1 MMPLPSVWPRSP
13 ARRPAVGS
21 GKKQTV
27 GYRYYMGIYFG
38 ECLGPVDALREIRV
52 GDRMVWDGNAQTVWT
67 KIFGMNV
74 PRTVPATGP
83 ITASRSITILAP
95 EVFGGDKGEGGIVGT
110 LEVRMGD
117 PAQMP
122 STYLQSLVP
131 GPWPAARGLF
141 TTVFNGQV
149 SAMNPYIKNW
159 TKKVSRWK
167 QGWKN
172 GVWQGDLVQIDE
184 GMNGAHIIYQVRTEG
199 MGHPIDVINEA
210 SFLKAAQALKDE
222 GFGLCL
228 KWTRSVPAGEF
239 MDMVCDHIG
248 GMRIEDPVTGLT
260 ELVLV
265 RPDYDPATLAEIG
278 PGQIIELIEW
288 QQPLMEN
295 SVNEITVVYRDI
307 ATNKDAAVTYQNL
320 ASVQAQGRVVSSR
333 KNYPGLWNATL
344 AARVAAREVAAVSSL
359 PCRVKIRV
367 RRDAGPFKRGQ
378 VRALSWP
385 RRGVA
390 RMPVRILDV
399 DEGTQTETSVVLTIG
414 QDVAGMAAASYIQPS
429 DSAWIEPDT
438 KPKPVT
444 VQRLQEASYRDLAT
458 SLGAS
463 ELAAVSPDVGY
474 LTSIGVRPT
483 SVAFGYTLQ
492 TRLGSAPFAEAGAAD
507 FAPTG
512 LLITAMTATT
522 TAIALSA
529 GVSLDMI
536 EVGSEALIDD
546 ELVRVVSID
555 PVAATLTVARGCVD
569 TVPMPHAVGTRVW
582 FTDEYVGFD
591 GREYLA
597 NESPQAKLITRT
609 SQGELNPD
617 LSTAIALTMRRRQI
631 RPYPPARLRINGDV
645 YPAEAWGAGG
655 TVVASWAHRDRLLQ
669 ADQLVDSEQSSIGP
683 EPGTTYTA
691 RWYLQDTLVR
701 TQIGITAPTDSY
713 LPPAGSGGKTL
724 RVEIEAVRDGF
735 TSWQRLLHTFLYR
748 AQLVTE
754 AGDRLVTE
762 AGNPIILE

>member
-1 MMPLPSVWPRSP
+1 M
-13 ARRPAVGS
+13 GS

-27 GYRYYMGIYFG
+27 GYRYYMGLYFG

-52 GDRMVWDGNAQTVWT
+52 GDRKVWDGSAQTAWT
-67 KIFGMNV
+67 QILGMSI

-95 EVFGGDKGEGGIVGT
+95 EIFGGDKGEGGIVGT
-110 LEVRMGD
+110 LEVRMGE
-117 PAQMP
+117 PTQMP

-159 TKKVSRWK
+159 TKKVSRWR
-167 QGWKN
+167 QGWKK
-172 GVWQGDLVQIDE
+172 GLWQADLVQIDE
-184 GMNGAHIIYQVRTEG
+184 GMNPAHIVYQVRTEG
-199 MGHPIDVINEA
+199 MGHPIDVINDE
-210 SFLKAAQALKDE
+210 SFRKAAQTLKNE

-228 KWTRSVPAGEF
+228 KWSRSVPAGEF

-265 RPDYDPATLAEIG
+265 RSDYDPAALAEIG
-278 PGQIIELIEW
+278 PASIIELMEW
-288 QQPLMEN
+288 QQPMLEG

-320 ASVQAQGRVVSSR
+320 ASVQAQGRVVSTR
-333 KNYPGLWNATL
+333 KNYPGLWNAAL
-344 AARVAAREVAAVSSL
+344 AGRVAAREVAAVSSL

-367 RRDAGPFKRGQ
+367 RQDAGPFKRGQ

-399 DEGTQTETSVVLTIG
+399 DEGTQTETAVVLTVV

-429 DSAWIEPDT
+429 ENAWVEPDT

-458 SLGAS
+458 TLGAS

-492 TRLGSAPFAEAGAAD
+492 TRLGGAPFAEAGAAD

-569 TVPMPHAVGTRVW
+569 TVPMPHAVGARVW

-617 LSTAIALTMRRRQI
+617 LATAIALTMRRRQI
-631 RPYPPARLRINGDV
+631 RPYPPGRLRINGDT
-645 YPAEAWGAGG
+645 YPAEAWGSGG
-655 TVVASWAHRDRLLQ
+655 TVVATWAHRDRLLQ

-691 RWYLQDTLVR
+691 RWYLQDALVR
-701 TQIGITAPTDSY
+701 TQTGITAATDSY
-713 LPPAGSGGKTL
+713 LPPVGSGGKTL

-735 TSWQRLLHTFLYR
+735 TSWQRLQHTFLYR

-754 AGDRLVTE
+754 AGDRIVTE
-762 AGNPIILE
+762 AGDPIILE

>member
-1 MMPLPSVWPRSP
+1 M
-13 ARRPAVGS
+13 GS

-38 ECLGPVDALREIRV
+38 ECLGPVDSLREIRV
-52 GDRMVWDGNAQTVWT
+52 GDRKVWDGSAQTVWT
-67 KIFGMNV
+67 KLFGVNL

-83 ITASRSITILAP
+83 ITTSRSITILAP

-110 LEVRMGD
+110 LEVRMGE

-159 TKKVSRWK
+159 TKKVSRWR
-167 QGWKN
+167 QGWKK
-172 GVWQGDLVQIDE
+172 GLWQGDLVQIDE
-184 GMNGAHIIYQVRTEG
+184 GMNPAHIIYQVRTEG

-210 SFLKAAQALKDE
+210 SFRKAAQTLKDE

-228 KWTRSVPAGEF
+228 KWSRSVPAGEF

-265 RPDYDPATLAEIG
+265 RPDYDPATLEEIG
-278 PGQIIELIEW
+278 PGQIMELLEW
-288 QQPLMEN
+288 QQPLLDN

-320 ASVQAQGRVVSSR
+320 ASVQAQGRVVNSR
-333 KNYPGLWNATL
+333 KNYPGLWNAAL
-344 AARVAAREVAAVSSL
+344 AGRVAAREVAAVSGL

-367 RRDAGPFKRGQ
+367 RQDAGPFKRGQ

-385 RRGVA
+385 RRGVV
-390 RMPVRILDV
+390 RMPVRILDI
-399 DEGTQTETSVVLTIG
+399 DSGTQTETSVVLTVA
-414 QDVAGMAAASYIQPS
+414 QDVAGMASASYIQAS
-429 DSAWIEPDT
+429 DSAWVEPDT

-458 SLGAS
+458 TLGAPD
-463 ELAAVSPDVGY
+463 LAALSPDVGY

-492 TRLGSAPFAEAGAAD
+492 TRLGNAAFAEAGTAD
-507 FAPTG
+507 FAPSG
-512 LLITAMTATT
+512 LLTTAMTATT
-522 TAIALSA
+522 TAIALAA

-536 EVGSEALIDD
+536 EVGTEALIDD
-546 ELVRVVSID
+546 ELVRVASID

-569 TVPMPHAVGTRVW
+569 TVPVPHAVGTRVW

-617 LSTAIALTMRRRQI
+617 LATTIGLTLERRQI
-631 RPYPPARLRINGDV
+631 RPYPPGRLRVQGES
-645 YPAEAWGAGG
+645 YPPEVWTFG
-655 TVVASWAHRDRLLQ
+655 TELTVQWAHRDRLLQ
-669 ADQLVDSEQSSIGP
+669 ADQLVDTTQGNIGP
-683 EPGTTYTA
+683 EPGTTYTV
-691 RWYLQDTLVR
+691 RWYLAGSLVR
-701 TQIGITAPTDSY
+701 TEAGITGTTDTY
-713 LPPAGSGGKTL
+713 TPPAGSGGKQI
-724 RVEIEAVRDGF
+724 RVEVEAIRDGYR
-735 TSWQRLLHTFLYR
+735 SWQVQQHTFLYR

-762 AGNPIILE
+762 AGDPLILE

>member
-1 MMPLPSVWPRSP
+1 M
-13 ARRPAVGS
+13 GS

-52 GDRMVWDGNAQTVWT
+52 GDRMVWDGNVQTAWT
-67 KIFGMNV
+67 KVFGINV
-74 PRTVPATGP
+74 PLTVPATGP
-83 ITASRSITILAP
+83 ITSSRTITILAP
-95 EVFGGDKGEGGIVGT
+95 EVFGGDKGEGGIVGK
-110 LEVRMGD
+110 LEVRMGE
-117 PAQMP
+117 PTQMP
-122 STYLQSLVP
+122 SAYLQSLVP

-141 TTVFNGQV
+141 TSVFNGQV

-159 TKKVSRWK
+159 TKKVSRWRA
-167 QGWKN
+167 GWKK
-172 GVWQGDLVQIDE
+172 GLWQGGLVQIDE
-184 GMNGAHIIYQVRTEG
+184 GMNPAHIIYQVRTEG
-199 MGHPIDVINEA
+199 MGHPIEVIDEA
-210 SFLKAAQALKDE
+210 SFLAAAQVLKDE
-222 GFGLCL
+222 GLGLCL
-228 KWTRSVPAGEF
+228 KWSRSVPAGEF

-248 GMRIEDPVTGLT
+248 GMRIENPVTGLT
-260 ELVLV
+260 KLVLV

-278 PGQIIELIEW
+278 PGQIIEMMEW
-288 QQPLMEN
+288 QQPMLEN

-367 RRDAGPFKRGQ
+367 RRDAGPFERGQ

-399 DEGTQTETSVVLTIG
+399 DEGTQTETAVVLTVV

-429 DSAWIEPDT
+429 DSAWVEPDT

-458 SLGAS
+458 TLGAPD
-463 ELAAVSPDVGY
+463 LAALSPDAGY
-474 LTSIGVRPT
+474 LTSIGVRPS

-492 TRLGSAPFAEAGAAD
+492 TRLGNAAFAEAGTAD

-512 LLITAMTATT
+512 LLTTAMPAKSEP
-522 TAIALSA
+522 TAIALAA
-529 GVSLDMI
+529 GVSLDAV

-569 TVPMPHAVGTRVW
+569 SVPVQHAVGTRVW

-597 NESPQAKLITRT
+597 NEAPEAKLITRT

-617 LSTAIALTMRRRQI
+617 LATTIALTMRRRHV
-631 RPYPPARLRINGDV
+631 RPYPPGRLRINGDA
-645 YPAEAWGAGG
+645 YPAEAWGTGG
-655 TVVASWAHRDRLLQ
+655 TVVATWAHRDRLLQ

-691 RWYLQDTLVR
+691 RWYLQNTLVR
-701 TQIGITAPTDSY
+701 EQVGITATTDSY
-713 LPPAGSGGKTL
+713 LPPVGSGGKTL
-724 RVEIEAVRDGF
+724 RVEIEAVRAGF
-735 TSWQRLLHTFLYR
+735 ISWQRLQHTFLYR

-754 AGDRLVTE
+754 AGDRIVTE
-762 AGNPIILE
+762 AGDPIILE

>member
-1 MMPLPSVWPRSP
+1 M
-13 ARRPAVGS
+13 GS

-52 GDRMVWDGNAQTVWT
+52 GDRKVWDGSAQTVWT
-67 KIFGMNV
+67 KIFGMNL

-83 ITASRSITILAP
+83 IAASRSITILAP

-110 LEVRMGD
+110 LEVRMGE
-117 PAQMP
+117 PTQMP

-184 GMNGAHIIYQVRTEG
+184 GMNPAHIIYQVRTEG
-199 MGHPIDVINEA
+199 MGHPIDVINDE
-210 SFLKAAQALKDE
+210 SFRKAAETLKNE

-278 PGQIIELIEW
+278 PGQIIELMEW
-288 QQPLMEN
+288 QQPLLEN

-385 RRGVA
+385 RRGVV

-399 DEGTQTETSVVLTIG
+399 DEGTQTETSVVLTFG

-429 DSAWIEPDT
+429 DSAWVEPDT

-458 SLGAS
+458 TLGAPD
-463 ELAAVSPDVGY
+463 LAALSPDVGY

-492 TRLGSAPFAEAGAAD
+492 TRLGNAAFAEAGTAD
-507 FAPTG
+507 FAPSG
-512 LLITAMTATT
+512 LLTTAMTATT
-522 TAIALSA
+522 TAIALAA

-536 EVGSEALIDD
+536 EVGTEALIDD
-546 ELVRVVSID
+546 ELVRVASID

-569 TVPMPHAVGTRVW
+569 TVPVPHAVGTRVW

-617 LSTAIALTMRRRQI
+617 LATTIGLTLERRQI
-631 RPYPPARLRINGDV
+631 RPYPPGRLRVQGES
-645 YPAEAWGAGG
+645 YPPEVWTFG
-655 TVVASWAHRDRLLQ
+655 TELTVQWAHRDRLLQ
-669 ADQLVDSEQSSIGP
+669 ADQLVDTTQGNIGP
-683 EPGTTYTA
+683 EPGTTYTV
-691 RWYLQDTLVR
+691 RWYLAGSLVR
-701 TQIGITAPTDSY
+701 TEAGITGTTDTY
-713 LPPAGSGGKTL
+713 TPPAGSGGKQI
-724 RVEIEAVRDGF
+724 RVEVEAIRDGYR
-735 TSWQRLLHTFLYR
+735 SWQIQQHTFLYR

-762 AGNPIILE
+762 AGDPLILE

>member
-1 MMPLPSVWPRSP
+1 M
-13 ARRPAVGS
+13 GS

-52 GDRMVWDGNAQTVWT
+52 GDRMVWDGNVQTAWT
-67 KIFGMNV
+67 KIFGINV
-74 PRTVPATGP
+74 PLTVPATGP
-83 ITASRSITILAP
+83 ITSSRTITILAP
-95 EVFGGDKGEGGIVGT
+95 EVFGGDKGEGGIVGK
-110 LEVRMGD
+110 LEVRMGE
-117 PAQMP
+117 PTQMP
-122 STYLQSLVP
+122 SAYLQSLVP

-141 TTVFNGQV
+141 TSVFNGQV

-159 TKKVSRWK
+159 TKKVSRWRA
-167 QGWKN
+167 GWKK
-172 GVWQGDLVQIDE
+172 GLWQGGLVQIDE
-184 GMNGAHIIYQVRTEG
+184 GMNPAHIIYQVRTEG
-199 MGHPIDVINEA
+199 MGHPIEVIDEA
-210 SFLKAAQALKDE
+210 SFLAAAQVLKDE
-222 GFGLCL
+222 GLGLCL
-228 KWTRSVPAGEF
+228 KWSRSVPAGEF
-239 MDMVCDHIG
+239 MDMVCDHVG

-260 ELVLV
+260 KLVLV

-278 PGQIIELIEW
+278 PGQIIEMMEW
-288 QQPLMEN
+288 QQPMLEN

-344 AARVAAREVAAVSSL
+344 AGRVAAREVAAVSSL

-367 RRDAGPFKRGQ
+367 RRDAGPFERGQ

-399 DEGTQTETSVVLTIG
+399 DEGTQTETAVVLTVG

-458 SLGAS
+458 TLGAPDLS
-463 ELAAVSPDVGY
+463 ALSPDVGY
-474 LTSIGVRPT
+474 LTSIGVRPS

-492 TRLGSAPFAEAGAAD
+492 TRLGNAAFTEAGTAD

-512 LLITAMTATT
+512 LLTTAMPAKSEP
-522 TAIALSA
+522 TAIALAA
-529 GVSLDMI
+529 GVSLDAV

-569 TVPMPHAVGTRVW
+569 TVPVQHAVGTRVW

-597 NESPQAKLITRT
+597 NEAPEAKLITRT

-617 LSTAIALTMRRRQI
+617 LATAIALTMRRRHV
-631 RPYPPARLRINGDV
+631 RPYPPGRLRINGV
-645 YPAEAWGAGG
+645 AYPAEAWGTGG
-655 TVVASWAHRDRLLQ
+655 TVVATWAHRDRLLQ

-691 RWYLQDTLVR
+691 RWYLQNTLVR
-701 TQIGITAPTDSY
+701 EQAGITATTDSY
-713 LPPAGSGGKTL
+713 LPPVGSGGKTL
-724 RVEIEAVRDGF
+724 RVEIEAVRAGF
-735 TSWQRLLHTFLYR
+735 TSWQRLQHTFLYR

-754 AGDRLVTE
+754 AGDRIVTE
-762 AGNPIILE
+762 AGDPIILE

>member
-1 MMPLPSVWPRSP
+1 M
-13 ARRPAVGS
+13 GS

-38 ECLGPVDALREIRV
+38 ECLGPVDSLREIRV
-52 GDRMVWDGNAQTVWT
+52 GDRKVWDGSAQTVWT
-67 KIFGMNV
+67 KLFGVNL

-83 ITASRSITILAP
+83 ITTSRSITILAP

-110 LEVRMGD
+110 LEVRMGE

-159 TKKVSRWK
+159 TKKVSRWR
-167 QGWKN
+167 QGWKK
-172 GVWQGDLVQIDE
+172 GLWQGDLVQIDE
-184 GMNGAHIIYQVRTEG
+184 GMNPAHIIYQVRTEG

-210 SFLKAAQALKDE
+210 SFRKAAQTLKDE

-228 KWTRSVPAGEF
+228 KWSRSVPAGEF

-265 RPDYDPATLAEIG
+265 RPDYDPATLEEIG
-278 PGQIIELIEW
+278 PGQIMELLEW
-288 QQPLMEN
+288 QQPLLDN

-307 ATNKDAAVTYQNL
+307 ATNKEAAVTYQNL
-320 ASVQAQGRVVSSR
+320 ASVQAQGRVVNSR
-333 KNYPGLWNATL
+333 KNYPGLWNAAL
-344 AARVAAREVAAVSSL
+344 AGRVAAREVAAVSGL

-367 RRDAGPFKRGQ
+367 RQDAGPFKRGQ

-385 RRGVA
+385 RRGVV
-390 RMPVRILDV
+390 RMPVRILDI
-399 DEGTQTETSVVLTIG
+399 DSGTQTETSVVLTVA
-414 QDVAGMAAASYIQPS
+414 QDVAGMASASYIQPS
-429 DSAWIEPDT
+429 DSAWVEPDT

-458 SLGAS
+458 TLGAP

-536 EVGSEALIDD
+536 EVGTEALIDD

-617 LSTAIALTMRRRQI
+617 LATTIGLTLQRRQI
-631 RPYPPARLRINGDV
+631 RPYPPGRLRVQGEA
-645 YPAEAWGAGG
+645 YPPELWTFG
-655 TVVASWAHRDRLLQ
+655 TELTVQWAHRDRILQ
-669 ADQLVDSEQSSIGP
+669 ADQLVDTTQGNIGP
-683 EPGTTYTA
+683 EPGTTYTV
-691 RWYLQDTLVR
+691 RWYLAGALVR
-701 TQIGITAPTDSY
+701 TQAAISGTTDTY
-713 LPPAGSGGKTL
+713 TPPAGSGGKQI
-724 RVEIEAVRDGF
+724 RVEVEAIRDGYR
-735 TSWQRLLHTFLYR
+735 SWQIQQHTFLYR

-762 AGNPIILE
+762 AGDPLILE

>member
-1 MMPLPSVWPRSP
+1 M
-13 ARRPAVGS
+13 GS

-52 GDRMVWDGNAQTVWT
+52 GDRTVWDGSAQTVWT

-83 ITASRSITILAP
+83 ITTSRSITILAP

-110 LEVRMGD
+110 LEVRMGE
-117 PAQMP
+117 PTQMP

-172 GVWQGDLVQIDE
+172 GVWRGDLVQIDE
-184 GMNGAHIIYQVRTEG
+184 GMNPAHIIYQVRTEG
-199 MGHPIDVINEA
+199 MGHPVDVINEA
-210 SFLKAAQALKDE
+210 SFLAAAQVLKAE

-228 KWTRSVPAGEF
+228 KWSKSVPAGEF

-248 GMRIEDPVTGLT
+248 GMRIEDTLTGLT

-265 RPDYDPATLAEIG
+265 RPDYDPAALAEIG
-278 PGQIIELIEW
+278 PGQIIELMEW
-288 QQPLMEN
+288 QQPMLEN

-344 AARVAAREVAAVSSL
+344 AGRVAAREVAAVSSL

-390 RMPVRILDV
+390 RMPVRILDL
-399 DEGTQTETSVVLTIG
+399 DEGTQTETAVVLTVG

-429 DSAWIEPDT
+429 DSAWVEPDT

-458 SLGAS
+458 TLGAPD
-463 ELAAVSPDVGY
+463 LAALSPDVGY
-474 LTSIGVRPT
+474 LTSIGVRPS

-492 TRLGSAPFAEAGAAD
+492 TRLGNAAFAEAGTAD

-512 LLITAMTATT
+512 LLTTAMTATT

-536 EVGSEALIDD
+536 EVGTEALIDD

-617 LSTAIALTMRRRQI
+617 LATTIGLTLQRRQI
-631 RPYPPARLRINGDV
+631 RPYPPGRLRVQGEA
-645 YPAEAWGAGG
+645 YPPEVWTFG
-655 TVVASWAHRDRLLQ
+655 TELTVQWAHRDRLLQ
-669 ADQLVDSEQSSIGP
+669 ADQLVDTTQGNIGP
-683 EPGTTYTA
+683 EPGTTYTV
-691 RWYLQDTLVR
+691 RWYLAGSLVR
-701 TQIGITAPTDSY
+701 TQAGITGTTDTY
-713 LPPAGSGGKTL
+713 TPPDGSGGKQI
-724 RVEIEAVRDGF
+724 RVEVESIRDGYR
-735 TSWQRLLHTFLYR
+735 SWQILQHTFLYR

-762 AGNPIILE
+762 AGDPLILE

>member
-1 MMPLPSVWPRSP
+1 M
-13 ARRPAVGS
+13 GS
-21 GKKQTV
+21 GKKQTI
-27 GYRYYMGIYFG
+27 GYRYYMGLYMG

-52 GDRMVWDGNAQTVWT
+52 GDRMVWDGNLQTAWSKV
-67 KIFGMNV
+67 FGVNV
-74 PRTVPATGP
+74 PLTVPATGP
-83 ITASRSITILAP
+83 ITSSRTITILAP
-95 EVFGGDKGEGGIVGT
+95 EVFGGDKGEGGIVGK
-110 LEVRMGD
+110 LEVRMGE
-117 PAQMP
+117 PTQMP
-122 STYLQSLVP
+122 SAYLQSLVP

-159 TKKVSRWK
+159 TKKVSRWRA
-167 QGWKN
+167 GWKK
-172 GVWQGDLVQIDE
+172 GLWQGGLVQIDE
-184 GMNGAHIIYQVRTEG
+184 GMNPAHIIYQVRTEG
-199 MGHPIDVINEA
+199 MGHPIEVIDEA
-210 SFLKAAQALKDE
+210 SFLAAAQVLKDE
-222 GFGLCL
+222 GLGLCL
-228 KWTRSVPAGEF
+228 KWSRSVPAGEF

-260 ELVLV
+260 KLVLV
-265 RPDYDPATLAEIG
+265 RPDYDAATLAEIG
-278 PGQIIELIEW
+278 PGQIIELMEW
-288 QQPLMEN
+288 QQPMLEN

-333 KNYPGLWNATL
+333 KNYPGLWNAML
-344 AARVAAREVAAVSSL
+344 AGRVAAREVAAVSSL

-367 RRDAGPFKRGQ
+367 RRDAGPFERGQ

-399 DEGTQTETSVVLTIG
+399 DEGTQTETAVVLTVG

-429 DSAWIEPDT
+429 DSAWVEPDT

-458 SLGAS
+458 TLGAPD
-463 ELAAVSPDVGY
+463 LAALSPDVGY
-474 LTSIGVRPT
+474 LTSIGVRPS

-492 TRLGSAPFAEAGAAD
+492 TRLGNAAFAEAGTAD

-512 LLITAMTATT
+512 LLTTAMPAKSEP
-522 TAIALSA
+522 TAIALAA
-529 GVSLDMI
+529 GVSLDAV

-569 TVPMPHAVGTRVW
+569 TVPMQHAVSTRVW

-591 GREYLA
+591 AREYLA
-597 NESPQAKLITRT
+597 NESPQAKLLTRT

-617 LSTAIALTMRRRQI
+617 LATSISLTMRRRQV
-631 RPYPPARLRINGDV
+631 RPYPPGRLRINGDS
-645 YPAEAWGAGG
+645 YPAEAWGTGG
-655 TVVASWAHRDRLLQ
+655 TVVATWAHRDRLLQ
-669 ADQLVDSEQSSIGP
+669 ADQLVDSEQPSVGP
-683 EPGTTYTA
+683 EPGTTYTV
-691 RWYLQDTLVR
+691 RWYLDGNLAR
-701 TQIGITAPTDSY
+701 TQANVSGATDSY
-713 LPPAGSGGKTL
+713 LPPVGSGGKTL
-724 RVEIEAVRDGF
+724 RVEVEAIRDGF
-735 TSWQRLLHTFLYR
+735 TSWQRLQHTFLYR

-754 AGDRLVTE
+754 AGDRIVTE
-762 AGNPIILE
+762 AGDPIILE

>member
-1 MMPLPSVWPRSP
+1 M
-13 ARRPAVGS
+13 GS

-38 ECLGPVDALREIRV
+38 ECLGPVDSLREIRV
-52 GDRMVWDGNAQTVWT
+52 GDRKVWDGSAQTVWT
-67 KIFGMNV
+67 KLFGVNL

-83 ITASRSITILAP
+83 ITTSRSITILAP

-110 LEVRMGD
+110 LEVRMGE

-159 TKKVSRWK
+159 TKKVSRWR
-167 QGWKN
+167 QGWKK
-172 GVWQGDLVQIDE
+172 GLWQGDLVQIDE
-184 GMNGAHIIYQVRTEG
+184 GMNPAHIIYQVRTEG

-210 SFLKAAQALKDE
+210 SFRKAAQTLKDE

-228 KWTRSVPAGEF
+228 KWSRSVPAGEF

-265 RPDYDPATLAEIG
+265 RPDYDPATLEEIG
-278 PGQIIELIEW
+278 PGQIMELLEW
-288 QQPLMEN
+288 QQPLLDN

-320 ASVQAQGRVVSSR
+320 ASVQAQGRVVNSR
-333 KNYPGLWNATL
+333 KNYPGLWNAAL
-344 AARVAAREVAAVSSL
+344 AGRVAAREVAAVSGL

-367 RRDAGPFKRGQ
+367 RQDAGPFKRGQ

-385 RRGVA
+385 RRGVV
-390 RMPVRILDV
+390 RMPVRILDI
-399 DEGTQTETSVVLTIG
+399 DSGTQTETSVVLTVA
-414 QDVAGMAAASYIQPS
+414 QDVAGMASASYIQPS
-429 DSAWIEPDT
+429 DSAWVEPDT

-458 SLGAS
+458 TLGAS

-536 EVGSEALIDD
+536 EVGTEALIDD

-617 LSTAIALTMRRRQI
+617 LATTIGLTLQRRQI
-631 RPYPPARLRINGDV
+631 RPYPPGRLRVQGEA
-645 YPAEAWGAGG
+645 YPPELWTFG
-655 TVVASWAHRDRLLQ
+655 TELTVQWAHRDRILQ
-669 ADQLVDSEQSSIGP
+669 ADQLVDTTQGNIGP
-683 EPGTTYTA
+683 EPGTTYTV
-691 RWYLQDTLVR
+691 RWYLAGALVR
-701 TQIGITAPTDSY
+701 TQAAISGTTDTY
-713 LPPAGSGGKTL
+713 TPPAGSGGKQI
-724 RVEIEAVRDGF
+724 RVEVEAIRDGYR
-735 TSWQRLLHTFLYR
+735 SWQIQQHTFLYR

-762 AGNPIILE
+762 AGDPLILE

>member
-1 MMPLPSVWPRSP
+1 M
-13 ARRPAVGS
+13 GS

-52 GDRMVWDGNAQTVWT
+52 GDRKVWDGSAQTVWT
-67 KIFGMNV
+67 KIFGMNL

-83 ITASRSITILAP
+83 IAASRSITILAP

-110 LEVRMGD
+110 LEVRMGE
-117 PAQMP
+117 PTQMP

-184 GMNGAHIIYQVRTEG
+184 GMNPAHIIYQVRTEG
-199 MGHPIDVINEA
+199 MGHPIDVINDE
-210 SFLKAAQALKDE
+210 SFRKAAETLKNE

-278 PGQIIELIEW
+278 PGQIIELMEW
-288 QQPLMEN
+288 QQPLLEN

-385 RRGVA
+385 RRGVV

-399 DEGTQTETSVVLTIG
+399 DEGTQTETSVVLTFG

-429 DSAWIEPDT
+429 DSAWVEPDT

-458 SLGAS
+458 TLGAPD
-463 ELAAVSPDVGY
+463 LAALSPDVGY

-492 TRLGSAPFAEAGAAD
+492 TRLGNAAFAEAGTAD
-507 FAPTG
+507 FAPSG
-512 LLITAMTATT
+512 LLTTAMTATT
-522 TAIALSA
+522 TAIALAA

-536 EVGSEALIDD
+536 EVGTEALIDD

-617 LSTAIALTMRRRQI
+617 LATTIGLTLQRRQI
-631 RPYPPARLRINGDV
+631 RPYPPGRLRVQGEA
-645 YPAEAWGAGG
+645 YPPELWTFG
-655 TVVASWAHRDRLLQ
+655 TELTVQWAHRDRILQ
-669 ADQLVDSEQSSIGP
+669 ADQLVDTTQGNIGP
-683 EPGTTYTA
+683 EPGTTYTV
-691 RWYLQDTLVR
+691 RWYVAGALVR
-701 TQIGITAPTDSY
+701 TQAAISGTTDTY
-713 LPPAGSGGKTL
+713 TPPAGSGGKQI
-724 RVEIEAVRDGF
+724 RVEVEAIRDGYR
-735 TSWQRLLHTFLYR
+735 SWQIQQHTFLYR

-762 AGNPIILE
+762 AGDPLILE

>member
-1 MMPLPSVWPRSP
+1 M
-13 ARRPAVGS
+13 GS

-52 GDRMVWDGNAQTVWT
+52 GDRKVWDGSAQTVWT
-67 KIFGMNV
+67 KIFGMNL

-110 LEVRMGD
+110 LEVRMGE
-117 PAQMP
+117 PTQMP

-184 GMNGAHIIYQVRTEG
+184 GMNPAHIIYQVRTEG
-199 MGHPIDVINEA
+199 MGHPIDVINDE
-210 SFLKAAQALKDE
+210 SFRKAAQTLKNE

-278 PGQIIELIEW
+278 PGQIIELMEW
-288 QQPLMEN
+288 QQPLLEN

-333 KNYPGLWNATL
+333 KNYTGLWNATL

-385 RRGVA
+385 RRGVV

-399 DEGTQTETSVVLTIG
+399 DEGTQTETSVVLTFG

-429 DSAWIEPDT
+429 DSAWVEPDT

-458 SLGAS
+458 TLGAPD
-463 ELAAVSPDVGY
+463 LAALSPDVGY

-492 TRLGSAPFAEAGAAD
+492 TRLGNAAFAEAGTAD
-507 FAPTG
+507 FAPSG
-512 LLITAMTATT
+512 LLTTAMTATT
-522 TAIALSA
+522 TAIALAA

-536 EVGSEALIDD
+536 EVGTEALIDD
-546 ELVRVVSID
+546 ELVRVASID

-569 TVPMPHAVGTRVW
+569 TVPVPHAVGTRVW

-617 LSTAIALTMRRRQI
+617 LATTIGLTLERRQI
-631 RPYPPARLRINGDV
+631 RPYPPGRLRVQGES
-645 YPAEAWGAGG
+645 YPPEVWTFG
-655 TVVASWAHRDRLLQ
+655 TELTVQWAHRDRLLQ
-669 ADQLVDSEQSSIGP
+669 ADQLVDTTQGNIGP
-683 EPGTTYTA
+683 ERGTTYTV
-691 RWYLQDTLVR
+691 RWYLAGSLVR
-701 TQIGITAPTDSY
+701 TEAGITGTTDTY
-713 LPPAGSGGKTL
+713 TPPAGSGGKQI
-724 RVEIEAVRDGF
+724 RVEVEAIRDGYR
-735 TSWQRLLHTFLYR
+735 SWQMQQHTFLYR

-762 AGNPIILE
+762 AGDPLILE

>member
-1 MMPLPSVWPRSP
+1 
-13 ARRPAVGS
+13 
-21 GKKQTV
+21 
-27 GYRYYMGIYFG
+27 
-38 ECLGPVDALREIRV
+38 
-52 GDRMVWDGNAQTVWT
+52 
-67 KIFGMNV
+67 
-74 PRTVPATGP
+74 
-83 ITASRSITILAP
+83 
-95 EVFGGDKGEGGIVGT
+95 
-110 LEVRMGD
+110 
-117 PAQMP
+117 
-122 STYLQSLVP
+122 
-131 GPWPAARGLF
+131 
-141 TTVFNGQV
+141 
-149 SAMNPYIKNW
+149 MNPYIKNW

-184 GMNGAHIIYQVRTEG
+184 GMNPAHIIYQVRTEG
-199 MGHPIDVINEA
+199 MGHPIDVINDE
-210 SFLKAAQALKDE
+210 SFRKAAQTLKNE

-278 PGQIIELIEW
+278 PGQIIELMEW
-288 QQPLMEN
+288 QQPLLEN

-385 RRGVA
+385 RRGVV

-399 DEGTQTETSVVLTIG
+399 DEGTQTETSVVLTFG

-429 DSAWIEPDT
+429 DSAWVEPDT

-458 SLGAS
+458 TLGAPD
-463 ELAAVSPDVGY
+463 LAALSPDVGY

-492 TRLGSAPFAEAGAAD
+492 TRLGNAAFAEAGTAD
-507 FAPTG
+507 FAPSG
-512 LLITAMTATT
+512 LLTTAMTATT
-522 TAIALSA
+522 TAIALAA

-536 EVGSEALIDD
+536 EVGTEALIDD
-546 ELVRVVSID
+546 ELVRVASID

-569 TVPMPHAVGTRVW
+569 TVPVPHAVGTRVW

-617 LSTAIALTMRRRQI
+617 LATTIGLTLERRQI
-631 RPYPPARLRINGDV
+631 RPYPPGRLRVQGES
-645 YPAEAWGAGG
+645 YPPEVWTFG
-655 TVVASWAHRDRLLQ
+655 TELTVQWAHRDRLLQ
-669 ADQLVDSEQSSIGP
+669 ADQLVDTTQGNIGP
-683 EPGTTYTA
+683 EPGTTYTV
-691 RWYLQDTLVR
+691 RWYLAGSLVR
-701 TQIGITAPTDSY
+701 TEAGITGTTDTY
-713 LPPAGSGGKTL
+713 TPPAGSGGKQI
-724 RVEIEAVRDGF
+724 RVEVEAIRDGYR
-735 TSWQRLLHTFLYR
+735 SWQVQQHTFLYR

-762 AGNPIILE
+762 AGDPLILE

>member
-1 MMPLPSVWPRSP
+1 M
-13 ARRPAVGS
+13 GS

-38 ECLGPVDALREIRV
+38 ECLGPVDSLREIRV
-52 GDRMVWDGNAQTVWT
+52 GDRKVWDGSAQTVWT
-67 KIFGMNV
+67 KLFGVNL

-83 ITASRSITILAP
+83 ITTSRSITILAP

-110 LEVRMGD
+110 LEVRMGE

-159 TKKVSRWK
+159 TKKVSRWR
-167 QGWKN
+167 QGWKK
-172 GVWQGDLVQIDE
+172 GLWQGDLVQIDE
-184 GMNGAHIIYQVRTEG
+184 GMNPAHIIYQVRTEG

-210 SFLKAAQALKDE
+210 SFRKAAQTLKDE

-228 KWTRSVPAGEF
+228 KWSRSVPAGEF

-265 RPDYDPATLAEIG
+265 RPDYDPATLEEIG
-278 PGQIIELIEW
+278 PGQIMELLEW
-288 QQPLMEN
+288 QQPLLDN

-320 ASVQAQGRVVSSR
+320 ASVQAQGRVVNSR
-333 KNYPGLWNATL
+333 KNYPGLWNAAL
-344 AARVAAREVAAVSSL
+344 AGRVAAREVAAVSGL

-367 RRDAGPFKRGQ
+367 RQDAGPFKRGQ

-385 RRGVA
+385 RRGVV
-390 RMPVRILDV
+390 RMPVRILDI
-399 DEGTQTETSVVLTIG
+399 DSGTQTETSVVLTVA
-414 QDVAGMAAASYIQPS
+414 QDVAGMASASYIQPS
-429 DSAWIEPDT
+429 DSAWVEPDT

-458 SLGAS
+458 TLGAS

-536 EVGSEALIDD
+536 EVGTEALIDD

-555 PVAATLTVARGCVD
+555 PVAATLAVARGCVD

-591 GREYLA
+591 GREYMA

-617 LSTAIALTMRRRQI
+617 LATTIGLTLQRRQI
-631 RPYPPARLRINGDV
+631 RPYPPGRLRLQGEA
-645 YPAEAWGAGG
+645 YPPELWTFG
-655 TVVASWAHRDRLLQ
+655 TELTVQWAHRDRLLQ
-669 ADQLVDSEQSSIGP
+669 ADQLVDTTQGNIGP
-683 EPGTTYTA
+683 EPGTTYTV
-691 RWYLQDTLVR
+691 RWFLAGSLVR
-701 TQIGITAPTDSY
+701 TQAGITGTTDTY
-713 LPPAGSGGKTL
+713 TPPDGSGGKQI
-724 RVEIEAVRDGF
+724 RVEVESIRDGYR
-735 TSWQRLLHTFLYR
+735 SWQILQHTFLYR

-762 AGNPIILE
+762 AGDPLILE

>member
-1 MMPLPSVWPRSP
+1 M
-13 ARRPAVGS
+13 GS

-27 GYRYYMGIYFG
+27 GYRYYMALYMG

-52 GDRMVWDGNAQTVWT
+52 GDRKVWDGSAQTAWT
-67 KIFGMNV
+67 KVLGMNI

-95 EVFGGDKGEGGIVGT
+95 EIFGGDKGEGGIVGT
-110 LEVRMGD
+110 LEVRMGE

-159 TKKVSRWK
+159 TKKVSRWR
-167 QGWKN
+167 QGWKK
-172 GVWQGDLVQIDE
+172 GLWQGDLVQIDE
-184 GMNGAHIIYQVRTEG
+184 GMNPAHIIYQVRTEG
-199 MGHPIDVINEA
+199 MGHPIDVINDE
-210 SFLKAAQALKDE
+210 SFRKAAQTLKNE

-228 KWTRSVPAGEF
+228 KWSRSVPAGEF

-265 RPDYDPATLAEIG
+265 RPDYDPATLEEIG
-278 PGQIIELIEW
+278 PANIIELLEW
-288 QQPLMEN
+288 QQPMLEG

-333 KNYPGLWNATL
+333 KNYPGLWNAAL
-344 AARVAAREVAAVSSL
+344 AGRVAAREVAAVSSL

-367 RRDAGPFKRGQ
+367 RQDAGPFKRGQ

-399 DEGTQTETSVVLTIG
+399 DDGTQTDTAVVLTVV

-429 DSAWIEPDT
+429 DSAWVEPDT

-458 SLGAS
+458 ALGAS

-536 EVGSEALIDD
+536 EVGTEALIDD

-591 GREYLA
+591 GREYMA

-617 LSTAIALTMRRRQI
+617 LATTIGLTLQRRQI
-631 RPYPPARLRINGDV
+631 RPYPPGRLRLQGEA
-645 YPAEAWGAGG
+645 YPPELWTFG
-655 TVVASWAHRDRLLQ
+655 TELTVQWAHRDRILQ
-669 ADQLVDSEQSSIGP
+669 ADQLVDTTQGNIGP
-683 EPGTTYTA
+683 EPGTTYTV
-691 RWYLQDTLVR
+691 RWYLAGALVR
-701 TQIGITAPTDSY
+701 TQSAISGTTDTY
-713 LPPAGSGGKTL
+713 TPPDGSGGKQI
-724 RVEIEAVRDGF
+724 RVEVEAIRDGYR
-735 TSWQRLLHTFLYR
+735 SWQIQQHTFLYR

-754 AGDRLVTE
+754 AADRLVTE
-762 AGNPIILE
+762 AGDPLILE

>member
-1 MMPLPSVWPRSP
+1 M
-13 ARRPAVGS
+13 GS

-52 GDRMVWDGNAQTVWT
+52 GDRKVWDGSAQTVWT
-67 KIFGMNV
+67 KIFGMNL

-95 EVFGGDKGEGGIVGT
+95 EVFGGDKAEGGIVGT
-110 LEVRMGD
+110 LEVRMGE
-117 PAQMP
+117 PTQMP

-184 GMNGAHIIYQVRTEG
+184 GMNPAHIIYQVRTEG
-199 MGHPIDVINEA
+199 MGHPIDVINDE
-210 SFLKAAQALKDE
+210 SFRKAAQTLKNE

-278 PGQIIELIEW
+278 PGQIIELMEW
-288 QQPLMEN
+288 QQPLLEN

-385 RRGVA
+385 RRGVV

-399 DEGTQTETSVVLTIG
+399 DEGTQTETSVVLTFG

-429 DSAWIEPDT
+429 DSAWVEPDT

-458 SLGAS
+458 TLGAPD
-463 ELAAVSPDVGY
+463 LAALSPDVGY

-492 TRLGSAPFAEAGAAD
+492 TRLGSAAFTEAGTAD

-529 GVSLDMI
+529 GVSLDTV
-536 EVGSEALIDD
+536 EVGTEALIDD

-569 TVPMPHAVGTRVW
+569 TVPVSHAVGARVW

-591 GREYLA
+591 SREYLA
-597 NESPQAKLITRT
+597 NEAPQAKLLTRT

-617 LSTAIALTMRRRQI
+617 LATTIALTLQRRQI
-631 RPYPPARLRINGDV
+631 RPYPPGRLRINGDT
-645 YPAEAWGAGG
+645 YPAEAWGTGG
-655 TVVASWAHRDRLLQ
+655 TVVATWTHRDRLLQ

-691 RWYLQDTLVR
+691 RWYLQGSLVR
-701 TQIGITAPTDSY
+701 TQADITSTTDSY
-713 LPPAGSGGKTL
+713 LPPVGSGGKTL
-724 RVEIEAVRDGF
+724 RVEIEAVRAGF
-735 TSWQRLLHTFLYR
+735 TSWQRLQHTFLYR

-754 AGDRLVTE
+754 AGDRIVTE
-762 AGNPIILE
+762 AGDPIILE

>member
-1 MMPLPSVWPRSP
+1 
-13 ARRPAVGS
+13 
-21 GKKQTV
+21 
-27 GYRYYMGIYFG
+27 MGIYFG
-38 ECLGPVDALREIRV
+38 ECLGPVDSLREIRV
-52 GDRMVWDGNAQTVWT
+52 GDRKVWDGSAQTVWT
-67 KIFGMNV
+67 KLFGVNL

-83 ITASRSITILAP
+83 ITTSRSITILAP

-110 LEVRMGD
+110 LEVRMGE

-159 TKKVSRWK
+159 TKKVSRWR
-167 QGWKN
+167 QGWKK
-172 GVWQGDLVQIDE
+172 GLWQGDLVQIDE
-184 GMNGAHIIYQVRTEG
+184 GMNPAHIIYQVRTEG

-210 SFLKAAQALKDE
+210 SFRKAAQTLKDE

-228 KWTRSVPAGEF
+228 KWSRSVPAGEF

-265 RPDYDPATLAEIG
+265 RPDYDPATLEEIG
-278 PGQIIELIEW
+278 PGQIMELLEW
-288 QQPLMEN
+288 QQPLLDN

-320 ASVQAQGRVVSSR
+320 ASVQAQGRVVNSR
-333 KNYPGLWNATL
+333 KNYPGLWNAAL
-344 AARVAAREVAAVSSL
+344 AGRVAAREVAAVSGL

-367 RRDAGPFKRGQ
+367 RQDAGPFKRGQ

-385 RRGVA
+385 RRGVV
-390 RMPVRILDV
+390 RMPVRILDI
-399 DEGTQTETSVVLTIG
+399 DSGTQTETSVVLTVA
-414 QDVAGMAAASYIQPS
+414 QDVSGMASASYIQPS
-429 DSAWIEPDT
+429 DSAWVEPDT

-458 SLGAS
+458 TLGAS

-492 TRLGSAPFAEAGAAD
+492 TRLGSAAFAEAGAAD

-536 EVGSEALIDD
+536 EVGTEALIDD

-617 LSTAIALTMRRRQI
+617 LATTIGLTLQRRQI
-631 RPYPPARLRINGDV
+631 RPYPPGRLRVQGEA
-645 YPAEAWGAGG
+645 YPPELWTFG
-655 TVVASWAHRDRLLQ
+655 TELTVQWAHRDRILQ
-669 ADQLVDSEQSSIGP
+669 ADQLVDTTQGNIGP
-683 EPGTTYTA
+683 EPGTTYTV
-691 RWYLQDTLVR
+691 RWYLAGALVR
-701 TQIGITAPTDSY
+701 TQAAISGTTDTY
-713 LPPAGSGGKTL
+713 TPPAGSGGKQI
-724 RVEIEAVRDGF
+724 RVEVEAIRDGYR
-735 TSWQRLLHTFLYR
+735 SWQIQQHTFLYR

-762 AGNPIILE
+762 AGDPLILE

>member
-1 MMPLPSVWPRSP
+1 M
-13 ARRPAVGS
+13 GS

-52 GDRMVWDGNAQTVWT
+52 GDRKVWDGSAQTVWT
-67 KIFGMNV
+67 KIFGMNL

-83 ITASRSITILAP
+83 IAASRSITILAP

-110 LEVRMGD
+110 LEVRMGE
-117 PAQMP
+117 PTQMP

-184 GMNGAHIIYQVRTEG
+184 GMNPAHIIYQVRTEG
-199 MGHPIDVINEA
+199 MGHPIDVINDE
-210 SFLKAAQALKDE
+210 SFRKAAETLKNE

-278 PGQIIELIEW
+278 PGQIIELMEW
-288 QQPLMEN
+288 QQPLLEN

-385 RRGVA
+385 RRGVV

-399 DEGTQTETSVVLTIG
+399 DEGTQTETSVVLTFG

-429 DSAWIEPDT
+429 DSAWVEPDT

-458 SLGAS
+458 TLGAPD
-463 ELAAVSPDVGY
+463 LAALSPDVGY

-492 TRLGSAPFAEAGAAD
+492 TRLGNAAFAEAGTAD
-507 FAPTG
+507 FAPSG
-512 LLITAMTATT
+512 LLTTAMTATT
-522 TAIALSA
+522 TAIALAA

-536 EVGSEALIDD
+536 EVGTEALIDD
-546 ELVRVVSID
+546 ELVRVASID

-569 TVPMPHAVGTRVW
+569 TVPVPHAVGTRVW

-617 LSTAIALTMRRRQI
+617 LATTIGLTLQRRQI
-631 RPYPPARLRINGDV
+631 RPYPPGRLRVQGEA
-645 YPAEAWGAGG
+645 YPPELWTFG
-655 TVVASWAHRDRLLQ
+655 TELTVQWAHRDRILQ
-669 ADQLVDSEQSSIGP
+669 ADQLVDTTQGNIGP
-683 EPGTTYTA
+683 EPGTTYTV
-691 RWYLQDTLVR
+691 RWYLAGALVR
-701 TQIGITAPTDSY
+701 TQAAISGTTDTY
-713 LPPAGSGGKTL
+713 TPPAGSGGKQI
-724 RVEIEAVRDGF
+724 RVEVEAIRDGYR
-735 TSWQRLLHTFLYR
+735 SWQIQQHTFLYR

-762 AGNPIILE
+762 AGDPLILE

>member
-1 MMPLPSVWPRSP
+1 M
-13 ARRPAVGS
+13 GS

-52 GDRMVWDGNAQTVWT
+52 GDRMVWDGNVQTAWT
-67 KIFGMNV
+67 KVFGINV
-74 PRTVPATGP
+74 PLTVPATGP
-83 ITASRSITILAP
+83 ITSSRTITILAP
-95 EVFGGDKGEGGIVGT
+95 EVFGGDKGEGGIVGK
-110 LEVRMGD
+110 LEVRMGE
-117 PAQMP
+117 PTQMP
-122 STYLQSLVP
+122 SAYLQSLVP

-141 TTVFNGQV
+141 TSVFNGQV

-159 TKKVSRWK
+159 TKKVSRWRA
-167 QGWKN
+167 GWKK
-172 GVWQGDLVQIDE
+172 GLWQGGLVQIDE
-184 GMNGAHIIYQVRTEG
+184 GMNPAHIIYQVRTEG
-199 MGHPIDVINEA
+199 MGHPIEVIDEA
-210 SFLKAAQALKDE
+210 SFLAAAQVLKDE
-222 GFGLCL
+222 GLGLCL
-228 KWTRSVPAGEF
+228 KWSRSVPAGEF
-239 MDMVCDHIG
+239 MDMVCDHVG

-260 ELVLV
+260 KLVLV

-278 PGQIIELIEW
+278 PGQIIEMMEW
-288 QQPLMEN
+288 QQPMLEN

-344 AARVAAREVAAVSSL
+344 AGRVAAREVAAVSSL

-367 RRDAGPFKRGQ
+367 RRDAGPFERGQ

-399 DEGTQTETSVVLTIG
+399 DEGTQTETAVVLTVG

-458 SLGAS
+458 TLGAPD
-463 ELAAVSPDVGY
+463 LAALSPDVGY
-474 LTSIGVRPT
+474 LTSIGVRPS

-492 TRLGSAPFAEAGAAD
+492 TRLGNAAFAEAGTAD

-512 LLITAMTATT
+512 LLTTAMPAKSEP
-522 TAIALSA
+522 TAIALAA
-529 GVSLDMI
+529 GVSLDAV

-569 TVPMPHAVGTRVW
+569 TVPVQHAVG
-582 FTDEYVGFD
+582 
-591 GREYLA
+591 
-597 NESPQAKLITRT
+597 
-609 SQGELNPD
+609 
-617 LSTAIALTMRRRQI
+617 
-631 RPYPPARLRINGDV
+631 
-645 YPAEAWGAGG
+645 
-655 TVVASWAHRDRLLQ
+655 
-669 ADQLVDSEQSSIGP
+669 
-683 EPGTTYTA
+683 
-691 RWYLQDTLVR
+691 
-701 TQIGITAPTDSY
+701 
-713 LPPAGSGGKTL
+713 
-724 RVEIEAVRDGF
+724 
-735 TSWQRLLHTFLYR
+735 
-748 AQLVTE
+748 
-754 AGDRLVTE
+754 
-762 AGNPIILE
+762 

>member
-1 MMPLPSVWPRSP
+1 M
-13 ARRPAVGS
+13 GS

-38 ECLGPVDALREIRV
+38 ECLGPVDSLREIRV
-52 GDRMVWDGNAQTVWT
+52 GDRKVWDGSAQTVWT
-67 KIFGMNV
+67 KLFGVSV

-83 ITASRSITILAP
+83 ITTSRSITILAP

-110 LEVRMGD
+110 LEVRMGE

-159 TKKVSRWK
+159 TKKVSRWR
-167 QGWKN
+167 QGWKK
-172 GVWQGDLVQIDE
+172 GLWQGDLVQIDE
-184 GMNGAHIIYQVRTEG
+184 GMNPAHIIYQVRTEG

-210 SFLKAAQALKDE
+210 SFRKAAQTLKDE

-228 KWTRSVPAGEF
+228 KWSRSVPAGEF

-265 RPDYDPATLAEIG
+265 RPDYDPATLEEIG
-278 PGQIIELIEW
+278 PGQIMELLEW
-288 QQPLMEN
+288 QQPLLDN

-320 ASVQAQGRVVSSR
+320 ASVQAQGRVVNSR
-333 KNYPGLWNATL
+333 KNYPGLWNAAL
-344 AARVAAREVAAVSSL
+344 AGRVAAREVAAVSGL

-367 RRDAGPFKRGQ
+367 RQDAGPFKRGQ

-385 RRGVA
+385 RRGVV
-390 RMPVRILDV
+390 RMPVRILDI
-399 DEGTQTETSVVLTIG
+399 DSGTQTETSVVLTVA
-414 QDVAGMAAASYIQPS
+414 QDVAGMASASYIQPS
-429 DSAWIEPDT
+429 DSAWVEPDT
-438 KPKPVT
+438 KPKAVT

-458 SLGAS
+458 TLGAS

-522 TAIALSA
+522 TATALSA

-536 EVGSEALIDD
+536 EVGTEALIDD

-617 LSTAIALTMRRRQI
+617 LATTIGLTLQRRQI
-631 RPYPPARLRINGDV
+631 RPYPPGRLRVQGDA
-645 YPAEAWGAGG
+645 YPPELWTFG
-655 TVVASWAHRDRLLQ
+655 TELTVQWAHRDRILQ
-669 ADQLVDSEQSSIGP
+669 ADQLVDTTQGNIGP
-683 EPGTTYTA
+683 EPGTTYTV
-691 RWYLQDTLVR
+691 RWYLAGALVR
-701 TQIGITAPTDSY
+701 TQAAISGTTDTY
-713 LPPAGSGGKTL
+713 TPPAGSGGKQI
-724 RVEIEAVRDGF
+724 RVEVEAIRDGYR
-735 TSWQRLLHTFLYR
+735 SWQIQQHTFLYR

-762 AGNPIILE
+762 AGDPLILE

>member
-1 MMPLPSVWPRSP
+1 
-13 ARRPAVGS
+13 
-21 GKKQTV
+21 
-27 GYRYYMGIYFG
+27 
-38 ECLGPVDALREIRV
+38 
-52 GDRMVWDGNAQTVWT
+52 
-67 KIFGMNV
+67 MNL

-110 LEVRMGD
+110 LEVRMGE
-117 PAQMP
+117 PTQMP

-184 GMNGAHIIYQVRTEG
+184 GMNPAHIIYQVRTEG
-199 MGHPIDVINEA
+199 MGHPIDVINDE
-210 SFLKAAQALKDE
+210 SFRKAAQTLKNE

-288 QQPLMEN
+288 QQPLLEN

-385 RRGVA
+385 RRGVV

-399 DEGTQTETSVVLTIG
+399 DEGTQTETSVVLTFG

-429 DSAWIEPDT
+429 DSAWVEPDT

-458 SLGAS
+458 TLGAPD
-463 ELAAVSPDVGY
+463 LAALSPDVGY

-492 TRLGSAPFAEAGAAD
+492 TRLGNAAFAEAGTAD
-507 FAPTG
+507 FAPSG
-512 LLITAMTATT
+512 LLTTAMTATT
-522 TAIALSA
+522 TAIALAA

-536 EVGSEALIDD
+536 EVGTEALIDD
-546 ELVRVVSID
+546 ELVRVASID

-569 TVPMPHAVGTRVW
+569 TVPVPHAVGTRVW

-617 LSTAIALTMRRRQI
+617 LATTIGLTLERRQI
-631 RPYPPARLRINGDV
+631 RPYPPGRLRVQGES
-645 YPAEAWGAGG
+645 YPPEVWTFG
-655 TVVASWAHRDRLLQ
+655 TELTVQWAHRDRLLQ
-669 ADQLVDSEQSSIGP
+669 ADQLVDTTQGNIGP
-683 EPGTTYTA
+683 EPGTTYTV
-691 RWYLQDTLVR
+691 RWYLAGSLVR
-701 TQIGITAPTDSY
+701 TEAGITGTTDTY
-713 LPPAGSGGKTL
+713 TPPAGSGGKQI
-724 RVEIEAVRDGF
+724 RVEVEAIRDGYR
-735 TSWQRLLHTFLYR
+735 SWQVQQHTFLYR

-762 AGNPIILE
+762 AGDPLILE

>member
-1 MMPLPSVWPRSP
+1 M
-13 ARRPAVGS
+13 GS

-52 GDRMVWDGNAQTVWT
+52 GDRKVWDGSAQTVWT
-67 KIFGMNV
+67 KIFGMNL

-83 ITASRSITILAP
+83 IAASRSITILAP

-110 LEVRMGD
+110 LEVRMGE
-117 PAQMP
+117 PTQMP

-172 GVWQGDLVQIDE
+172 GVWQSDLVQIDE
-184 GMNGAHIIYQVRTEG
+184 GMNPAHIIYQVRTEG
-199 MGHPIDVINEA
+199 MGHPIDVINDE
-210 SFLKAAQALKDE
+210 SFRKAAETLKNE

-278 PGQIIELIEW
+278 PGQIIELMEW
-288 QQPLMEN
+288 QQPLLEN

-385 RRGVA
+385 RRGVV

-399 DEGTQTETSVVLTIG
+399 DEGTQTETSVVLTFG

-429 DSAWIEPDT
+429 DSAWVEPDT

-458 SLGAS
+458 TLGAPD
-463 ELAAVSPDVGY
+463 LAALSPDVGY

-492 TRLGSAPFAEAGAAD
+492 TRLGNAAFAEAGTAD
-507 FAPTG
+507 FAPSG
-512 LLITAMTATT
+512 LLTTAMTATT
-522 TAIALSA
+522 TAIALAA

-536 EVGSEALIDD
+536 EVGTEALIDD

-617 LSTAIALTMRRRQI
+617 LATTIGLTLQRRQI
-631 RPYPPARLRINGDV
+631 RPYPPGRLRVQGEA
-645 YPAEAWGAGG
+645 YPPELWTFG
-655 TVVASWAHRDRLLQ
+655 TELTVQWAHRDRILQ
-669 ADQLVDSEQSSIGP
+669 ADQLVDTTQGNIGP
-683 EPGTTYTA
+683 EPGTTYTV
-691 RWYLQDTLVR
+691 RWYLAGALVR
-701 TQIGITAPTDSY
+701 TQAAISGTTDTY
-713 LPPAGSGGKTL
+713 TPPAGSGGKQI
-724 RVEIEAVRDGF
+724 RVEVEAIRDGYR
-735 TSWQRLLHTFLYR
+735 SWQIQQHTFLYR

-762 AGNPIILE
+762 AGDPLILE

>member
-1 MMPLPSVWPRSP
+1 M
-13 ARRPAVGS
+13 GS

-52 GDRMVWDGNAQTVWT
+52 GDRKVWDGSAQTVWT
-67 KIFGMNV
+67 KIFGMNL

-110 LEVRMGD
+110 LEVRMGE
-117 PAQMP
+117 PTQMP

-184 GMNGAHIIYQVRTEG
+184 GMNPAHIIYQVRTEG
-199 MGHPIDVINEA
+199 MGHPIDVINDE
-210 SFLKAAQALKDE
+210 SFRKAAQTLKNE

-288 QQPLMEN
+288 QQPLLEN

-385 RRGVA
+385 RRGVV

-399 DEGTQTETSVVLTIG
+399 DEGTQTETSVVLTFG

-429 DSAWIEPDT
+429 DSAWVEPDT

-458 SLGAS
+458 TLGAPD
-463 ELAAVSPDVGY
+463 LAALSPDVGY

-492 TRLGSAPFAEAGAAD
+492 TRLGNAAFAEAGTAD
-507 FAPTG
+507 FAPSG
-512 LLITAMTATT
+512 LLTTAMTATT
-522 TAIALSA
+522 TAIALAA

-536 EVGSEALIDD
+536 EVGTEALIDD
-546 ELVRVVSID
+546 ELVRVASID

-569 TVPMPHAVGTRVW
+569 TVPVPHAVGTRVW

-617 LSTAIALTMRRRQI
+617 LATTIGLTLERRQI
-631 RPYPPARLRINGDV
+631 RPYPPGRLRVQGES
-645 YPAEAWGAGG
+645 YPPEVWTFG
-655 TVVASWAHRDRLLQ
+655 TELTVQWAHRDRLLQ
-669 ADQLVDSEQSSIGP
+669 ADQLVDTTQGNIGP
-683 EPGTTYTA
+683 EPGTTYTV
-691 RWYLQDTLVR
+691 RWYLAGSLVR
-701 TQIGITAPTDSY
+701 TEAGITGTTDTY
-713 LPPAGSGGKTL
+713 TPPAGSGGKQI
-724 RVEIEAVRDGF
+724 RVEVEAIRDGYR
-735 TSWQRLLHTFLYR
+735 SWQVQQHTFLYR

-762 AGNPIILE
+762 AGDPLILE

>member
-1 MMPLPSVWPRSP
+1 
-13 ARRPAVGS
+13 
-21 GKKQTV
+21 
-27 GYRYYMGIYFG
+27 
-38 ECLGPVDALREIRV
+38 
-52 GDRMVWDGNAQTVWT
+52 
-67 KIFGMNV
+67 
-74 PRTVPATGP
+74 
-83 ITASRSITILAP
+83 
-95 EVFGGDKGEGGIVGT
+95 
-110 LEVRMGD
+110 
-117 PAQMP
+117 
-122 STYLQSLVP
+122 
-131 GPWPAARGLF
+131 
-141 TTVFNGQV
+141 
-149 SAMNPYIKNW
+149 
-159 TKKVSRWK
+159 
-167 QGWKN
+167 
-172 GVWQGDLVQIDE
+172 
-184 GMNGAHIIYQVRTEG
+184 HIIYQVRTEG
-199 MGHPIDVINEA
+199 MGHPIDVINDE
-210 SFLKAAQALKDE
+210 SFRKAAQTLKNE

-228 KWTRSVPAGEF
+228 KWSRSVPAGEF

-265 RPDYDPATLAEIG
+265 RPDYDPATLEEIG
-278 PGQIIELIEW
+278 PANIIELLEW
-288 QQPLMEN
+288 QQPMLEG

-333 KNYPGLWNATL
+333 KNYPGLWNAAL
-344 AARVAAREVAAVSSL
+344 AGRVAAREVAAVSSL

-367 RRDAGPFKRGQ
+367 RQDAGPFKRGQ

-399 DEGTQTETSVVLTIG
+399 DDGTQTETAVVLTVV

-429 DSAWIEPDT
+429 ENAWVEPDT

-458 SLGAS
+458 TLGAS

-536 EVGSEALIDD
+536 EVGTEALIDD

-617 LSTAIALTMRRRQI
+617 LATTIGLTLQRRQI
-631 RPYPPARLRINGDV
+631 RPYPPGRLRVQGEA
-645 YPAEAWGAGG
+645 YPPELWTFG
-655 TVVASWAHRDRLLQ
+655 TELTVQWAHRDRILQ
-669 ADQLVDSEQSSIGP
+669 ADQLVDTTQGNIGP
-683 EPGTTYTA
+683 EPGTTYTV
-691 RWYLQDTLVR
+691 RWYLAGALVR
-701 TQIGITAPTDSY
+701 TQAAISGTTDTY
-713 LPPAGSGGKTL
+713 TPPAGSGGKQI
-724 RVEIEAVRDGF
+724 RVEVEAIRDGYR
-735 TSWQRLLHTFLYR
+735 SWQIQQHTFLYR

-762 AGNPIILE
+762 AGDPLILE

>member
-1 MMPLPSVWPRSP
+1 M
-13 ARRPAVGS
+13 GS

-52 GDRMVWDGNAQTVWT
+52 GDRKVWDGSAQTVWT
-67 KIFGMNV
+67 KIFGMNL

-83 ITASRSITILAP
+83 IAASRSITILAP

-110 LEVRMGD
+110 LEVRMGE
-117 PAQMP
+117 PTQMP

-184 GMNGAHIIYQVRTEG
+184 GMNPAHIIYQVRTEG
-199 MGHPIDVINEA
+199 MGHPIDVINDE
-210 SFLKAAQALKDE
+210 SFRKAAQTLKNE

-278 PGQIIELIEW
+278 PGQIIELMEW
-288 QQPLMEN
+288 QQPLLEN

-385 RRGVA
+385 RRGVV

-399 DEGTQTETSVVLTIG
+399 DEGTQTETSVVLTFG

-429 DSAWIEPDT
+429 DSAWVEPDT

-458 SLGAS
+458 TLGAPD
-463 ELAAVSPDVGY
+463 LAALSPDIGY

-492 TRLGSAPFAEAGAAD
+492 TRLGNAAFAEAGTAD
-507 FAPTG
+507 FAPSG
-512 LLITAMTATT
+512 LLTTAMTATT
-522 TAIALSA
+522 TAIALAA

-536 EVGSEALIDD
+536 EVGTEALIDD
-546 ELVRVVSID
+546 ELVRVASID

-569 TVPMPHAVGTRVW
+569 TVPVPHAVGTRVW

-617 LSTAIALTMRRRQI
+617 LATTIGLTLQRRQI
-631 RPYPPARLRINGDV
+631 RPYPPGRLRVQGEA
-645 YPAEAWGAGG
+645 YPPEVWTFG
-655 TVVASWAHRDRLLQ
+655 TELTVQWAHRDRLLQ
-669 ADQLVDSEQSSIGP
+669 ADQLVDTTQGNIGP
-683 EPGTTYTA
+683 EPGTTYTV
-691 RWYLQDTLVR
+691 RWYLAGSLVR
-701 TQIGITAPTDSY
+701 TQAGITGTTDTY
-713 LPPAGSGGKTL
+713 TPPDGSGGKQI
-724 RVEIEAVRDGF
+724 RVEVESIRDGYR
-735 TSWQRLLHTFLYR
+735 SWQIQQHTFLYR

-762 AGNPIILE
+762 AGDPLILE

>member
-1 MMPLPSVWPRSP
+1 M
-13 ARRPAVGS
+13 GS

>member
-1 MMPLPSVWPRSP
+1 M
-13 ARRPAVGS
+13 GS

-52 GDRMVWDGNAQTVWT
+52 GDRMVWDGNVQTAWT
-67 KIFGMNV
+67 KVFGINV
-74 PRTVPATGP
+74 PLTVPATGP
-83 ITASRSITILAP
+83 ITSSRTITILAP
-95 EVFGGDKGEGGIVGT
+95 EVFGGDKGEGGIVGK
-110 LEVRMGD
+110 LEVRMGE
-117 PAQMP
+117 PTQMP
-122 STYLQSLVP
+122 SAYLQSLVP

-141 TTVFNGQV
+141 TSVFNGQV

-159 TKKVSRWK
+159 TKKVSRWRA
-167 QGWKN
+167 GWKK
-172 GVWQGDLVQIDE
+172 GLWQGGLVQIDE
-184 GMNGAHIIYQVRTEG
+184 GMNPAHIIYQVRTEG
-199 MGHPIDVINEA
+199 MGHPIEVIDEA
-210 SFLKAAQALKDE
+210 SFLAAAQVLKDE
-222 GFGLCL
+222 GLGLCL
-228 KWTRSVPAGEF
+228 KWSRSVPAGEF

-260 ELVLV
+260 KLVLV

-278 PGQIIELIEW
+278 PGQIIEMMEW
-288 QQPLMEN
+288 QQPMLEN

-344 AARVAAREVAAVSSL
+344 AGRVAAREVAAVSSL

-367 RRDAGPFKRGQ
+367 RRDAGPFERGQ

-399 DEGTQTETSVVLTIG
+399 DEGTQTETAVVLTVG

-429 DSAWIEPDT
+429 DSAWVEPDT

-458 SLGAS
+458 TLGAPDLS
-463 ELAAVSPDVGY
+463 ALSPDVGY
-474 LTSIGVRPT
+474 LTSIGVRPS

-492 TRLGSAPFAEAGAAD
+492 TRLGNAAFTEAGTAD

-512 LLITAMTATT
+512 LLTTAMPAKSEP
-522 TAIALSA
+522 TAIALAA
-529 GVSLDMI
+529 GVSLDAV

-569 TVPMPHAVGTRVW
+569 TVPVQHAVG
-582 FTDEYVGFD
+582 
-591 GREYLA
+591 
-597 NESPQAKLITRT
+597 
-609 SQGELNPD
+609 
-617 LSTAIALTMRRRQI
+617 
-631 RPYPPARLRINGDV
+631 
-645 YPAEAWGAGG
+645 
-655 TVVASWAHRDRLLQ
+655 
-669 ADQLVDSEQSSIGP
+669 
-683 EPGTTYTA
+683 
-691 RWYLQDTLVR
+691 
-701 TQIGITAPTDSY
+701 
-713 LPPAGSGGKTL
+713 
-724 RVEIEAVRDGF
+724 
-735 TSWQRLLHTFLYR
+735 
-748 AQLVTE
+748 
-754 AGDRLVTE
+754 
-762 AGNPIILE
+762 

>member
-1 MMPLPSVWPRSP
+1 
-13 ARRPAVGS
+13 
-21 GKKQTV
+21 
-27 GYRYYMGIYFG
+27 
-38 ECLGPVDALREIRV
+38 
-52 GDRMVWDGNAQTVWT
+52 
-67 KIFGMNV
+67 
-74 PRTVPATGP
+74 
-83 ITASRSITILAP
+83 
-95 EVFGGDKGEGGIVGT
+95 
-110 LEVRMGD
+110 
-117 PAQMP
+117 
-122 STYLQSLVP
+122 
-131 GPWPAARGLF
+131 
-141 TTVFNGQV
+141 
-149 SAMNPYIKNW
+149 MNPYIKNW

>member
-1 MMPLPSVWPRSP
+1 M
-13 ARRPAVGS
+13 GS

-38 ECLGPVDALREIRV
+38 ECLGPVDSLREIRV
-52 GDRMVWDGNAQTVWT
+52 GDRKVWDGSAQTVWT
-67 KIFGMNV
+67 KLFGVNL

-83 ITASRSITILAP
+83 ITTSRSITILAP

-110 LEVRMGD
+110 LEVRMGE

-159 TKKVSRWK
+159 TKKVSRWR
-167 QGWKN
+167 QGWKK
-172 GVWQGDLVQIDE
+172 GLWQGDLVQIDE
-184 GMNGAHIIYQVRTEG
+184 GMNPAHIIYQVRTEG

-210 SFLKAAQALKDE
+210 SFRKAAQTLKDE

-228 KWTRSVPAGEF
+228 KWSRSVPAGEF

-265 RPDYDPATLAEIG
+265 RPDYDPATLEEIG
-278 PGQIIELIEW
+278 PGQIMELLEW
-288 QQPLMEN
+288 QQPLLDN

-320 ASVQAQGRVVSSR
+320 ASVQAQGRVVNSR
-333 KNYPGLWNATL
+333 KNYPGLWNAAL
-344 AARVAAREVAAVSSL
+344 AGRVAAREVAAVSGL

-367 RRDAGPFKRGQ
+367 RQDAGPFKRGQ

-385 RRGVA
+385 RRGVV
-390 RMPVRILDV
+390 RMPVRILDI
-399 DEGTQTETSVVLTIG
+399 DSGTQTETSVVLTVA
-414 QDVAGMAAASYIQPS
+414 QDVAGMASASYIQPS
-429 DSAWIEPDT
+429 DSAWVEPDT

-458 SLGAS
+458 TLGAS

-492 TRLGSAPFAEAGAAD
+492 TRLGSAAFAEAGAAD

-536 EVGSEALIDD
+536 EVGTEALIDD

-617 LSTAIALTMRRRQI
+617 LATTIGLTLQRRQI
-631 RPYPPARLRINGDV
+631 RPYPPGRLRVQGEA
-645 YPAEAWGAGG
+645 YPPELWTFG
-655 TVVASWAHRDRLLQ
+655 TELTVQWAHRDRILQ
-669 ADQLVDSEQSSIGP
+669 ADQLVDTTQGNIGP
-683 EPGTTYTA
+683 EPGTTYTV
-691 RWYLQDTLVR
+691 RWYLAGALVR
-701 TQIGITAPTDSY
+701 TQAAISGTTDTY
-713 LPPAGSGGKTL
+713 TPPAGSGGKQI
-724 RVEIEAVRDGF
+724 RVEVEAIRDGYR
-735 TSWQRLLHTFLYR
+735 SWQIQQHTFLYR

-762 AGNPIILE
+762 AGDPLILE

>member
-1 MMPLPSVWPRSP
+1 M
-13 ARRPAVGS
+13 
-21 GKKQTV
+21 
-27 GYRYYMGIYFG
+27 
-38 ECLGPVDALREIRV
+38 REIRV
-52 GDRMVWDGNAQTVWT
+52 GDRKVWDGSAQTVWT
-67 KIFGMNV
+67 KIFGMNL

-83 ITASRSITILAP
+83 IAASRSITILAP

-110 LEVRMGD
+110 LEVRMGE
-117 PAQMP
+117 PTQMP

-184 GMNGAHIIYQVRTEG
+184 GMNPAHIIYQVRTEG
-199 MGHPIDVINEA
+199 MGHPIDVINDE
-210 SFLKAAQALKDE
+210 SFRKAAQTLKNE

-278 PGQIIELIEW
+278 PGQIIELMEW
-288 QQPLMEN
+288 QQPLLEN

-385 RRGVA
+385 RRGVV

-399 DEGTQTETSVVLTIG
+399 DEGTQTETSVVLTFG

-429 DSAWIEPDT
+429 DSAWVEPDT

-458 SLGAS
+458 TLGAPD
-463 ELAAVSPDVGY
+463 LAALSPDIGY

-492 TRLGSAPFAEAGAAD
+492 TRLGNAAFAEAGTAD
-507 FAPTG
+507 FAPSG
-512 LLITAMTATT
+512 LLTTAMTATT
-522 TAIALSA
+522 TAIALAA

-536 EVGSEALIDD
+536 EVGTEALIDD
-546 ELVRVVSID
+546 ELVRVASID

-569 TVPMPHAVGTRVW
+569 TVPVPHAVGTRVW

-617 LSTAIALTMRRRQI
+617 LATTIGLTLQRRQI
-631 RPYPPARLRINGDV
+631 RPYPPGRLRVQGEA
-645 YPAEAWGAGG
+645 YPPEVWTFG
-655 TVVASWAHRDRLLQ
+655 TELTVQWAHRDRLLQ
-669 ADQLVDSEQSSIGP
+669 ADQLVDTTQGNIGP
-683 EPGTTYTA
+683 EPGTTYTV
-691 RWYLQDTLVR
+691 RWYLAGSLVR
-701 TQIGITAPTDSY
+701 TQAGITGTTDTY
-713 LPPAGSGGKTL
+713 TPPDGSGGKQI
-724 RVEIEAVRDGF
+724 RVEVESIRDGYR
-735 TSWQRLLHTFLYR
+735 SWQIQQHTFLYR

-762 AGNPIILE
+762 AGDPLILE

>member
-1 MMPLPSVWPRSP
+1 M
-13 ARRPAVGS
+13 GS

-95 EVFGGDKGEGGIVGT
+95 EVFGGDKAEGGIVGT
-110 LEVRMGD
+110 LEVRMGE
-117 PAQMP
+117 PTQMP

-184 GMNGAHIIYQVRTEG
+184 GMNPAHIIYQVRTEG
-199 MGHPIDVINEA
+199 MGHPIDVINDE
-210 SFLKAAQALKDE
+210 SFRKAAQTLKNE

-278 PGQIIELIEW
+278 PGQIMELMEW
-288 QQPLMEN
+288 QQPLLEN

-385 RRGVA
+385 RRGVV

-399 DEGTQTETSVVLTIG
+399 DEGTQTETSVVLTFG

-429 DSAWIEPDT
+429 DSAWVEPDT

-444 VQRLQEASYRDLAT
+444 LQRLQEASYRDLAT
-458 SLGAS
+458 TLGAPD
-463 ELAAVSPDVGY
+463 LAALSPDVGY

-492 TRLGSAPFAEAGAAD
+492 TRLGSAAFTEAGTAD

-522 TAIALSA
+522 TAVALSA
-529 GVSLDMI
+529 GVSLDTV
-536 EVGSEALIDD
+536 EVGTEALIDD

-569 TVPMPHAVGTRVW
+569 TVPVSHAVGARVW

-591 GREYLA
+591 SREYLA
-597 NESPQAKLITRT
+597 NEAPQAKLLTRT

-617 LSTAIALTMRRRQI
+617 LATTVALTLQRRQI
-631 RPYPPARLRINGDV
+631 RPYAPGRLRINSDT
-645 YPAEAWGAGG
+645 YPAEAWGTGG
-655 TVVASWAHRDRLLQ
+655 TVVATWAHRDRLLQ

-691 RWYLQDTLVR
+691 RWYLQGSLVR
-701 TQIGITAPTDSY
+701 TQADITSTTDSY
-713 LPPAGSGGKTL
+713 LPPVGSGGKTL
-724 RVEIEAVRDGF
+724 RVEIEAVRAGF
-735 TSWQRLLHTFLYR
+735 TSWQRLQHTFLYR

-754 AGDRLVTE
+754 AGDRIVTE
-762 AGNPIILE
+762 AGDPIILE

>member
-1 MMPLPSVWPRSP
+1 M
-13 ARRPAVGS
+13 GS
-21 GKKQTV
+21 GKKQTI
-27 GYRYYMGIYFG
+27 GYRYYMGLYMG

-52 GDRMVWDGNAQTVWT
+52 GDRMVWDGNLQTAWSKV
-67 KIFGMNV
+67 FGVNV
-74 PRTVPATGP
+74 PLTVPATGP
-83 ITASRSITILAP
+83 ITSSRTITILAP

-110 LEVRMGD
+110 LEVRMGE
-117 PAQMP
+117 PTQMP
-122 STYLQSLVP
+122 SAYLQSLVP

-159 TKKVSRWK
+159 TKKVSRWRA
-167 QGWKN
+167 GWKK
-172 GVWQGDLVQIDE
+172 GLWQGGLVQIDE
-184 GMNGAHIIYQVRTEG
+184 GMNPAHIIYQVRTEG
-199 MGHPIDVINEA
+199 MGHPIEVIDEA
-210 SFLKAAQALKDE
+210 SFLAAAQVLKDE
-222 GFGLCL
+222 GLGLCL
-228 KWTRSVPAGEF
+228 KWSRSVPAGEF

-260 ELVLV
+260 KLVLV

-278 PGQIIELIEW
+278 PGQIIEMMEW
-288 QQPLMEN
+288 QQPMLEN

-367 RRDAGPFKRGQ
+367 RRDAGPFERGQ

-399 DEGTQTETSVVLTIG
+399 DEGTQTETAVVLTVV

-429 DSAWIEPDT
+429 DSAWVEPDT

-458 SLGAS
+458 TLGAPD
-463 ELAAVSPDVGY
+463 LAALSPDAGY
-474 LTSIGVRPT
+474 LTSIGVRPS

-492 TRLGSAPFAEAGAAD
+492 TRLGNAAFAEAGTAD

-512 LLITAMTATT
+512 LLTTAMPAKSEP
-522 TAIALSA
+522 TAIALAA
-529 GVSLDMI
+529 GVSLDAV

-569 TVPMPHAVGTRVW
+569 SVPVQHAVGTRVW

-597 NESPQAKLITRT
+597 NEAPEAKLITRT

-617 LSTAIALTMRRRQI
+617 LATTIALTMRRRHV
-631 RPYPPARLRINGDV
+631 RPYPPGRLRINGDA
-645 YPAEAWGAGG
+645 YPAEAWGTGG
-655 TVVASWAHRDRLLQ
+655 TVVATWAHRDRLLQ

-691 RWYLQDTLVR
+691 RWYLQNTLVR
-701 TQIGITAPTDSY
+701 EQVGITATTDSY
-713 LPPAGSGGKTL
+713 LPPVGSGGKTL
-724 RVEIEAVRDGF
+724 RVEIEAVRAGF
-735 TSWQRLLHTFLYR
+735 ISWQRLQHTFLYR

-754 AGDRLVTE
+754 AGDRIVTE
-762 AGNPIILE
+762 AGDPIILE

>member
-1 MMPLPSVWPRSP
+1 M
-13 ARRPAVGS
+13 GS

-38 ECLGPVDALREIRV
+38 ECLGPVDSLREIRV
-52 GDRMVWDGNAQTVWT
+52 GDRKVWDGSAQTVWT
-67 KIFGMNV
+67 KLFGVNL

-83 ITASRSITILAP
+83 ITTSRSITILAP

-110 LEVRMGD
+110 LEVRMGE

-159 TKKVSRWK
+159 TKKVSRWR
-167 QGWKN
+167 QGWKK
-172 GVWQGDLVQIDE
+172 GLWQGDLVQIDE
-184 GMNGAHIIYQVRTEG
+184 GMNPAHIIYQVRTEG

-210 SFLKAAQALKDE
+210 SFRKAAQTLKDE

-228 KWTRSVPAGEF
+228 KWSRSVPAGEF

-265 RPDYDPATLAEIG
+265 RPDYDPATLEEIG
-278 PGQIIELIEW
+278 PGQIMELLEW
-288 QQPLMEN
+288 QQPLLDN

-320 ASVQAQGRVVSSR
+320 ASVQAQGRVVNSR
-333 KNYPGLWNATL
+333 KNYPGLWNAAL
-344 AARVAAREVAAVSSL
+344 AGRVAAREVAAVSGL

-367 RRDAGPFKRGQ
+367 RQDAGPFKRGQ

-385 RRGVA
+385 RRGVV
-390 RMPVRILDV
+390 RMPVRILDI
-399 DEGTQTETSVVLTIG
+399 DSGTQTETSVVLTVA
-414 QDVAGMAAASYIQPS
+414 QDVSGMASASYIQPS
-429 DSAWIEPDT
+429 DSAWVEPDT

-458 SLGAS
+458 TLGAS

-492 TRLGSAPFAEAGAAD
+492 TRLGSAAFAEAGAAD

-536 EVGSEALIDD
+536 EVGTEALIDD

-617 LSTAIALTMRRRQI
+617 LATTIGLTLQRRQI
-631 RPYPPARLRINGDV
+631 RPYPPGRLRVQGEA
-645 YPAEAWGAGG
+645 YPPELWTFG
-655 TVVASWAHRDRLLQ
+655 TELTVQWAHRDRILQ
-669 ADQLVDSEQSSIGP
+669 ADQLVDTTQGNIGP
-683 EPGTTYTA
+683 EPGTTYTV
-691 RWYLQDTLVR
+691 RWYLAGALVR
-701 TQIGITAPTDSY
+701 TQAAISGTTDTY
-713 LPPAGSGGKTL
+713 TPPAGSGGKQI
-724 RVEIEAVRDGF
+724 RVEVEAIRDGYR
-735 TSWQRLLHTFLYR
+735 SWQIQQHTFLYR

-762 AGNPIILE
+762 AGDPLILE

>member
-1 MMPLPSVWPRSP
+1 M
-13 ARRPAVGS
+13 GS

-27 GYRYYMGIYFG
+27 GYRYYMALYMG

-52 GDRMVWDGNAQTVWT
+52 GDRKVWDGSAQTAWT
-67 KIFGMNV
+67 KVLGMNI

-95 EVFGGDKGEGGIVGT
+95 EIFGGDKGEGGIVGT
-110 LEVRMGD
+110 LEVRMGE

-122 STYLQSLVP
+122 SAYLQSLVP

-159 TKKVSRWK
+159 TKKVSRWR
-167 QGWKN
+167 QGWKK
-172 GVWQGDLVQIDE
+172 GLWQGDLVQIDE
-184 GMNGAHIIYQVRTEG
+184 GMNPAHIIYQVRTEG
-199 MGHPIDVINEA
+199 MGHPIDVINDE
-210 SFLKAAQALKDE
+210 SFRKAAQTLKNE

-228 KWTRSVPAGEF
+228 KWSRSVPAGEF

-265 RPDYDPATLAEIG
+265 RPDYDPASLEEIG
-278 PGQIIELIEW
+278 PANIIELLEW
-288 QQPLMEN
+288 QQPMLEG

-333 KNYPGLWNATL
+333 KNYPGLWNAAL
-344 AARVAAREVAAVSSL
+344 AGRVAAREVAAVSSL

-367 RRDAGPFKRGQ
+367 RQDAGPFKRGQ

-399 DEGTQTETSVVLTIG
+399 DDGTQTETAVVLTVV

-429 DSAWIEPDT
+429 ENAWVEPDT

-458 SLGAS
+458 TLGAS

-474 LTSIGVRPT
+474 LASIGVRPT

-536 EVGSEALIDD
+536 EVGTEALIDD

-617 LSTAIALTMRRRQI
+617 LATTIGLTLQRRQI
-631 RPYPPARLRINGDV
+631 RPYPPGRLRVQGDS
-645 YPAEAWGAGG
+645 YPPELWTFG
-655 TVVASWAHRDRLLQ
+655 TELTVQWAHRDRILQ
-669 ADQLVDSEQSSIGP
+669 ADQLIDAAQPSIGP
-683 EPGTTYTA
+683 EPGTTYTV
-691 RWYLQDTLVR
+691 RWYLAGVLVR
-701 TQIGITAPTDSY
+701 TQAGITGTSDTYTPPT
-713 LPPAGSGGKTL
+713 GSGGKAIRL
-724 RVEIEAVRDGF
+724 EIESMRGGHR
-735 TSWQRLLHTFLYR
+735 SWQVLQHTFLYR

-762 AGNPIILE
+762 AGDPLILE

>member
-1 MMPLPSVWPRSP
+1 M
-13 ARRPAVGS
+13 GS

-38 ECLGPVDALREIRV
+38 ECLGPVDSLREIRV
-52 GDRMVWDGNAQTVWT
+52 GDRKVWDGSAQTVWT
-67 KIFGMNV
+67 KLFGVNL

-83 ITASRSITILAP
+83 ITTSRSITILAP

-110 LEVRMGD
+110 LEVRMGE

-159 TKKVSRWK
+159 TKKVSRWR
-167 QGWKN
+167 QGWKK
-172 GVWQGDLVQIDE
+172 GLWQGDLVQIDE
-184 GMNGAHIIYQVRTEG
+184 GMNPAHIIYQVRTEG

-210 SFLKAAQALKDE
+210 SFRKAAQTLKDE

-228 KWTRSVPAGEF
+228 KWSRSVPAGEF

-265 RPDYDPATLAEIG
+265 RPDYDPATLEEIG
-278 PGQIIELIEW
+278 PGQIMELLEW
-288 QQPLMEN
+288 QQPLLDN

-307 ATNKDAAVTYQNL
+307 ATNKEAAVTYQNL
-320 ASVQAQGRVVSSR
+320 ASVQAQGRVVNSR
-333 KNYPGLWNATL
+333 KNYPGLWNAAL
-344 AARVAAREVAAVSSL
+344 AGRVAAREVAAVSGL

-367 RRDAGPFKRGQ
+367 RQDAGPFKRGQ

-385 RRGVA
+385 RRGVV
-390 RMPVRILDV
+390 RMPVRILDI
-399 DEGTQTETSVVLTIG
+399 DSGTQTETSVVLTVA
-414 QDVAGMAAASYIQPS
+414 QDVAGMASASYIQPS
-429 DSAWIEPDT
+429 DSAWVEPDT

-458 SLGAS
+458 TLGAP

-536 EVGSEALIDD
+536 EAGTEALIDD

-617 LSTAIALTMRRRQI
+617 LATTIGLTLQRRQI
-631 RPYPPARLRINGDV
+631 RPYPPGRLRVQGEA
-645 YPAEAWGAGG
+645 YPPELWTFG
-655 TVVASWAHRDRLLQ
+655 TELTVQWAHRDRLLQ
-669 ADQLVDSEQSSIGP
+669 ADQLVDTTQGNIGP
-683 EPGTTYTA
+683 EPGTTYTV
-691 RWYLQDTLVR
+691 RWFLAGSLVR
-701 TQIGITAPTDSY
+701 TQAGITGTTDTY
-713 LPPAGSGGKTL
+713 TPPAGSGGKQI
-724 RVEIEAVRDGF
+724 RVEVEAIRDGYR
-735 TSWQRLLHTFLYR
+735 SWQIQQHTFLYR

-762 AGNPIILE
+762 AGDPLILE

>member
-1 MMPLPSVWPRSP
+1 M
-13 ARRPAVGS
+13 GS

-52 GDRMVWDGNAQTVWT
+52 GDRKVWDGSAQTVWT
-67 KIFGMNV
+67 KIFGMNL

-110 LEVRMGD
+110 LEVRMGE
-117 PAQMP
+117 PTQMP

-184 GMNGAHIIYQVRTEG
+184 GMNPAHIIYQVRTEG
-199 MGHPIDVINEA
+199 MGHPIDVINDE
-210 SFLKAAQALKDE
+210 SFRKAAQTLKNE

-278 PGQIIELIEW
+278 PGQIIELMEW
-288 QQPLMEN
+288 QQPLLEN

-385 RRGVA
+385 RRGVV

-399 DEGTQTETSVVLTIG
+399 DEGTQTETSVVLTFG

-429 DSAWIEPDT
+429 DSAWVEPDT

-458 SLGAS
+458 TLGAPD
-463 ELAAVSPDVGY
+463 LAALSPDVGY

-492 TRLGSAPFAEAGAAD
+492 TRLGNAAFAEAGTAD
-507 FAPTG
+507 FAPSG
-512 LLITAMTATT
+512 LLTTAMTATT
-522 TAIALSA
+522 TAIALAA

-536 EVGSEALIDD
+536 EVGTEALIDD
-546 ELVRVVSID
+546 ELVRVASID

-569 TVPMPHAVGTRVW
+569 TVPVPHAVGTRVW

-597 NESPQAKLITRT
+597 SESPQAKLITRT

-617 LSTAIALTMRRRQI
+617 LATTIGLTLERRQI
-631 RPYPPARLRINGDV
+631 RPYPPGRLRVQGES
-645 YPAEAWGAGG
+645 YPPEVWTFG
-655 TVVASWAHRDRLLQ
+655 TELTVQWAHRDRLLQ
-669 ADQLVDSEQSSIGP
+669 ADQLVDTTQGNIGP
-683 EPGTTYTA
+683 EPGTTYTV
-691 RWYLQDTLVR
+691 RWYLAGSLVR
-701 TQIGITAPTDSY
+701 TEAGITGTTDTY
-713 LPPAGSGGKTL
+713 TPPAGSGGKQI
-724 RVEIEAVRDGF
+724 RVEVEAIRDGYR
-735 TSWQRLLHTFLYR
+735 SWQVQQHTFLYR

-762 AGNPIILE
+762 AGDPLILE

>member
-1 MMPLPSVWPRSP
+1 M
-13 ARRPAVGS
+13 GS

-38 ECLGPVDALREIRV
+38 ECLGPVDSLREIRV
-52 GDRMVWDGNAQTVWT
+52 GDRKVWDGSAQTVWT
-67 KIFGMNV
+67 KLFGVNV

-83 ITASRSITILAP
+83 ITTSRSITILAP

-110 LEVRMGD
+110 LEVRMGE

-159 TKKVSRWK
+159 TKKVSRWR
-167 QGWKN
+167 QGWKK
-172 GVWQGDLVQIDE
+172 GLWQGDLVQIDE
-184 GMNGAHIIYQVRTEG
+184 GMNPAHIIYQVRTEG

-210 SFLKAAQALKDE
+210 SFLKAAQTLKNE

-228 KWTRSVPAGEF
+228 KWSRSVPAGEF

-265 RPDYDPATLAEIG
+265 RPDYDPATLEEIG
-278 PGQIIELIEW
+278 PGQIMELLEW
-288 QQPLMEN
+288 QQPLLDN

-320 ASVQAQGRVVSSR
+320 ASVQAQGRVVNSR
-333 KNYPGLWNATL
+333 KNYPGLWNAAL
-344 AARVAAREVAAVSSL
+344 AGRVAAREVAAVSGL

-367 RRDAGPFKRGQ
+367 RQDAGPFKRGQ

-385 RRGVA
+385 RRGVV
-390 RMPVRILDV
+390 RMPVRILDI
-399 DEGTQTETSVVLTIG
+399 DSGTQTETSVVLTVA
-414 QDVAGMAAASYIQPS
+414 QDVAGMASASYIQPS
-429 DSAWIEPDT
+429 ENAWVEPDT

-458 SLGAS
+458 TLGAS

-536 EVGSEALIDD
+536 EVGTEALIDD

-617 LSTAIALTMRRRQI
+617 LATTIGLTLQRRQI
-631 RPYPPARLRINGDV
+631 RPYPPGRLRVQGEA
-645 YPAEAWGAGG
+645 YPPELWTFG
-655 TVVASWAHRDRLLQ
+655 TELTVQWAHRDRILQ
-669 ADQLVDSEQSSIGP
+669 ADQLVDTTQGNIGP
-683 EPGTTYTA
+683 EPGTTYTV
-691 RWYLQDTLVR
+691 RWYLAGTLVR
-701 TQIGITAPTDSY
+701 TQAAISGTTDTY
-713 LPPAGSGGKTL
+713 TPPAGSGGKQI
-724 RVEIEAVRDGF
+724 RVEVEAIRDGYR
-735 TSWQRLLHTFLYR
+735 SWQIQQHTFLYR

-762 AGNPIILE
+762 AGAPLILE